1 MRIVKKYSNRRLYDT
16 DESRYITLDELA
28 ELVRAGS
35 DVFIQDA
42 KTGADLTQAT
52 LAQVILESRGGGR
65 LLPVPLLVQMIRM
78 GDDALAEFLGRYMSW
93 AMELYMHAKQGSS
106 ALFPLNPLAQLPF
119 TASNALARVLMGER
133 PWGARRDD
141 KKPSPARRSSLVS
154 GPSNAASSKVAPPP
168 PSEPAIEVEGDVEG
182 ESEEPDEAPVSA
194 RPEELRT
201 STNTTA
207 EDVAE
212 LRRELEALK
221 RSLRSRTRKE
231 P

>member
-133 PWGARRDD
+133 PWGARRDE
-141 KKPSPARRSSLVS
+141 KKPSPERRSSLAA
-154 GPSNAASSKVAPPP
+154 GPGASAAKVPPP
-168 PSEPAIEVEGDVEG
+168 APSEPAIEVEGDAEADTD
-182 ESEEPDEAPVSA
+182 ESEAPRSS
-194 RPEELRT
+194 RPQELRP

-212 LRRELEALK
+212 LRRELEELK

-231 P
+231 S